1 MVLPRS
7 TFFRTLFTAQQS
19 TRIAGSRAS
28 SRVWQQ
34 ATRRYASGGGE
45 SKKSSDLPWIIGSVG
60 ITVPATY
67 YLLADTPK
75 ESAHAEIHVPT
86 HKDPE
91 EPHVSEKQAT
101 KEAEEEEEKGMT
113 EPERGASPSQRGS
126 NQSVRGSEEEPE
138 EPSEKS
144 TASESVKDAE
154 RGESASSAPA
164 EKIESAEKKE
174 VR

>member
-7 TFFRTLFTAQQS
+7 TLLRTLFTAQQS

-60 ITVPATY
+60 ITAPAVY
-67 YLLADTPK
+67 YLLADSPK
-75 ESAHAEIHVPT
+75 KPAHAEIHVPT

-101 KEAEEEEEKGMT
+101 KEAEEEEEKGKT
-113 EPERGASPSQRGS
+113 EPEHDSAPSQRES
-126 NQSVRGSEEEPE
+126 AQPVRSSEVEPE

-154 RGESASSAPA
+154 QGESASSAPA
-164 EKIESAEKKE
+164 EKIESEKNE

>member
-19 TRIAGSRAS
+19 TRIAGGRAS

-34 ATRRYASGGGE
+34 ATRRTYATGGGE
-45 SKKSSDLPWIIGSVG
+45 IKKSSDLPWIIGSVA
-60 ITVPATY
+60 ITVPAAY
-67 YLLADTPK
+67 YLFEPK
-75 ESAHAEIHVPT
+75 KPAHAEVHAPT
-86 HKDPE
+86 HKEPK
-91 EPHVSEKQAT
+91 EPHVSEKQAA
-101 KEAEEEEEKGMT
+101 KEAEEEEEKGKT
-113 EPERGASPSQRGS
+113 EPETGAAPSQRES
-126 NQSVRGSEEEPE
+126 AQSVRGSQVEPE

-154 RGESASSAPA
+154 KGESASSTPA
-164 EKIESAEKKE
+164 EKIESEKKE